1 MDIDTL
7 YKLAKLVGNS
17 MSDLG
22 LVFSEVTCEGH
33 RHLCDAYEKLNK
45 AYEILDRE
53 VAVRAKYDC

>member
-7 YKLAKLVGNS
+7 YKLVKLVGNS

-33 RHLCDAYEKLNK
+33 HHLCDAYEKLNK